1 MTKSISVSSLAC
13 LALVIACGG
22 GTPAA
27 KEAAA
32 GDKSPVGGE
41 CKADADCSSGLACD
55 TGDPGGQC
63 QKKCEASA
71 DCGPGGVCSDEKKC
85 YRGCKAD
92 ADCRAGYACQG
103 SAPNKFCDVANEG
116 KESGEK

>member
-1 MTKSISVSSLAC
+1 MERSIFISSLAC
-13 LALVIACGG
+13 LALVIACGSG
-22 GTPAA
+22 KPSA
-27 KEAAA
+27 KEPAR
-32 GDKSPVGGE
+32 DKSPVGGE
-41 CKADADCSSGLACD
+41 CKADADCSPGLSCD
-55 TGDPGGQC
+55 TGDPDGQC

-85 YRGCKAD
+85 YRGCKSA

-103 SAPNKFCDVANEG
+103 SAPDKFCDVANEG

>member
-1 MTKSISVSSLAC
+1 MKKSIFASSLAC
-13 LALVIACGG
+13 LALMVACGG

-27 KEAAA
+27 QEPAA
-32 GDKSPVGGE
+32 GSKSPIGGE
-41 CKADADCSSGLACD
+41 CKADADCSPGLSCD
-55 TGDPGGQC
+55 AGDPGGQC
-63 QKKCEASA
+63 QKKCDASA
-71 DCGPGGVCSDEKKC
+71 DCGPGAVCSDEKKC

-103 SAPNKFCDVANEG
+103 SAPDKFCDVANEG